1 MKYTM
6 ERIVLEAVRMAA
18 TVSCS
23 EPLVGE
29 RGDLK
34 SPCAAARLAALTI
47 HLAVPKEPFGLTHFL
62 RFFDRCGKC
71 EPAFSATG
79 SAGTL
84 FSRHVIR
91 CRSGVQ
97 VPIDRKNQIEAQR
110 SGFDLERRS
119 DGVNER

>member
-1 MKYTM
+1 MRDDVFCVKENVVANDTKS
-6 ERIVLEAVRMAA
+6 A
-18 TVSCS
+18 TTWC
-23 EPLVGE
+23 E

-34 SPCAAARLAALTI
+34 PPCAAARLAALTI

-84 FSRHVIR
+84 FPRHVIH

-97 VPIDRKNQIEAQR
+97 VSYNKKEPIRM
-110 SGFDLERRS
+110 
-119 DGVNER
+119 DGLFLGAREET